1 MPKQRSP
8 LEIARRILLNGDVL
22 LRVALVG
29 FVALLVSQIVVAA
42 VGAGRAHAA
51 NGVRAVRIWPAQD
64 YTRLTLE
71 TRDVVKYSLLT
82 VKNPERLVLDIED
95 IELSGLQ
102 TELGGK
108 LLPNDPYI
116 AGMRAGRFKPGV
128 VRVVLDLK
136 SEVKPQI
143 FTLKPVGDYG
153 HRLVLDLYP
162 AMPTDPLAALMTTPG
177 AGTSANVP
185 PAGPSVASAAPPAVA
200 TGAKGSPSPMVMA
213 PTLTTPAVPSDDGK
227 PSVPVASAPV
237 NVMTATPSPVPAQA
251 EAKVATRLPELP
263 KNPVVDRLITIVI
276 DAGHGGEDPG
286 AKGRSGTFEKHVTLA
301 IAKRLKSVIDAEP
314 GMRAVLTRDADFFIP
329 LGGRVEKARR
339 VKADLFVSI
348 HADAFIKPHARGS
361 SVFAL
366 SERGATST
374 AARWLAKRENEADLI
389 GGVNLDVKDRYLA
402 QTLLDLS
409 QTATIQD
416 SLKLGKSVLNE
427 LGGINSLHKAQVEQ
441 AGFAVLKAPDI
452 PSILVETAFISNP
465 EEEKRLSDVAYQ
477 DRLAQAIMKGIKRYF
492 SRNPPLSRSTL
503 AAIDLR

>member
-8 LEIARRILLNGDVL
+8 FEIARRILLNGDVL
-22 LRVALVG
+22 LRLALVG
-29 FVALLVSQIVVAA
+29 FIALFVSQLVVAA
-42 VGAGRAHAA
+42 VGAGRARAA
-51 NGVRAVRIWPAQD
+51 DGIRAVRIWPAQD

-102 TELGGK
+102 TELSGK
-108 LLPNDPYI
+108 LLSNDPYI

-162 AMPTDPLAALMTTPG
+162 ATPTDPLAALMITPG
-177 AGTSANVP
+177 VAGQATPTPSAATSSQAGTK
-185 PAGPSVASAAPPAVA
+185 
-200 TGAKGSPSPMVMA
+200 GAPSPMAMA
-213 PTLTTPAVPSDDGK
+213 PTLAPPSAASDDNK
-227 PSVPVASAPV
+227 PAGPIASAPSP
-237 NVMTATPSPVPAQA
+237 VMTATPSSVPAQA
-251 EAKVATRLPELP
+251 EARSAIRPPELP
-263 KNPVVDRLITIVI
+263 KNPIVDRLITIVI
-276 DAGHGGEDPG
+276 DPGHGGEDPG

-301 IAKRLKSVIDAEP
+301 IAKRLKAAIDAEP

-427 LGGINSLHKAQVEQ
+427 LGGINSLHKAHVEQ

-503 AAIDLR
+503 AAVDLR